1 MSNEKKQKEIDYK
14 LAFLAIVGIVVMV
27 IIALVINEPLTT

>member
-1 MSNEKKQKEIDYK
+1 MSNEEKQKEIDYK